1 MGQVLACPTF
11 FNPFAKLMTIR
22 ISIVCLFSAFTYA
35 AGPAQPPVFNVQSY
49 GADASGK
56 TNDAAAINRAID
68 AAGAAGGGTVYFPAG
83 RYLSGSIHLKSD
95 VGLYLD
101 HGAIIEASADLEA
114 YDAPEP
120 NQWDKYQDF
129 GHSHWRNSLMWGE
142 GVNNVSISGSGLI
155 DGKAL
160 TREADKRIGNKAIS
174 LKLSRNVTI
183 RDIQMLLCG
192 HFAILATGVD
202 NLTIDNITIDTN
214 RDGIDVDASRNVRIS
229 NVSVNSPWDDA
240 IVLKA
245 SYGLGFFRD
254 TTNVTITN
262 SFVSG
267 YDMGTLLDGTFQRS
281 GKGAPDRGGP
291 TGRIKLGTESSGGFK
306 NITISNCVFEYSRGL
321 ALETVDG
328 GLLEDI
334 TISNI
339 TMRDV
344 TNSPLFLR
352 LGRRMRSPEGTPIG
366 RLRRVNISDVVV
378 YNADPRYASLIT
390 GIPGHDIEDVKLNN
404 IRILY
409 QGGGARELAAVAP
422 AESETEYPEPYRFG
436 DMPAYGFFVRHVNG
450 IELNNVEIGYL
461 KEDLRPAFM
470 LTGVTRADFNNVK
483 AQHAPGVPAFVL
495 KDVTGFETWH
505 SHGIPDIRLENAS
518 EKSF

>member
-1 MGQVLACPTF
+1 MNRKTLCAVVFSTLA
-11 FNPFAKLMTIR
+11 
-22 ISIVCLFSAFTYA
+22 YA
-35 AGPAQPPVFNVQSY
+35 AGPAAPAVFNVRSY
-49 GADASGK
+49 SAIGGGK
-56 TNDAAAINRAID
+56 TNDAPAINRAID
-68 AAGAAGGGTVYFPAG
+68 AANAAGGGTVYFPAG
-83 RYLSGSIHLKSD
+83 KYLSGSIHLKSN

-101 HGAIIEASADLEA
+101 HGAVIQASADPEA

-129 GHSHWRNSLMWGE
+129 GHSHWQNSLMWGE
-142 GVNNVSISGSGLI
+142 GVSNVSISGPGLI

-160 TREADKRIGNKAIS
+160 TREGGQRIGNKAIS

-192 HFAILATGVD
+192 HFAILATGID

-229 NVSVNSPWDDA
+229 NVSVNWPWDDA

-245 SYGLGFFRD
+245 SYGLGLFRD

-281 GKGAPDRGGP
+281 KPGAPDRGGP

-306 NITISNCVFEYSRGL
+306 NITISNCVVEYSRGL

-339 TMRDV
+339 SMRDV
-344 TNSPLFLR
+344 PNSPLFLR

-390 GIPGHDIEDVKLNN
+390 GIPGHDIEDVKLNS

-409 QGGGARELAAVAP
+409 QGGGARELAAVVP
-422 AESETEYPEPYRFG
+422 AESEIEYPEPYRFG
-436 DMPAYGFFVRHVNG
+436 DMPAYRFFVRHVNG

-461 KEDLRPAFM
+461 KEDLPPAFL
-470 LTGVTRADFNNVK
+470 LTGVTHADFNNVK
-483 AQHAPGVPAFVL
+483 AQHAASVPASVL
-495 KDVTGFETWH
+495 KDVTDYAGWH
-505 SHGIPDIRLENAS
+505 VRDNTRIENAKD
-518 EKSF
+518 KSL

>member
-1 MGQVLACPTF
+1 MNT
-11 FNPFAKLMTIR
+11 R
-22 ISIVCLFSAFTYA
+22 ISLVWSLSALAYA
-35 AGPAQPPVFNVQSY
+35 AGSPAAPVFNIQSY

-56 TNDAAAINRAID
+56 TNGTAAINRAID
-68 AAGAAGGGTVYFPAG
+68 AASDSGGGTVYFPAG
-83 RYLSGSIHLKSD
+83 RYLSGSIHLKSN
-95 VGLYLD
+95 VGLYLG
-101 HGAIIEASADLEA
+101 HGAVIQASTDPEA

-120 NQWDKYQDF
+120 NPWDKYQDF
-129 GHSHWRNSLMWGE
+129 GHSHWRNSLIWGE
-142 GVNNVSISGSGLI
+142 GVNNVSISGPGLI

-202 NLTIDNITIDTN
+202 NLTIDNIGIDTN

-267 YDMGTLLDGTFQRS
+267 YDMGTLLDGTFQRT
-281 GKGAPDRGGP
+281 KPGAPDRGGP

-328 GLLEDI
+328 GSLEDV

-344 TNSPLFLR
+344 TNSPIFLR
-352 LGRRMRSPEGTPIG
+352 LGRRMRSPEGTPLG

-409 QGGGARELAAVAP
+409 QGGGTREQATIVP

-436 DMPAYGFFVRHVNG
+436 DMPAYGFLLRHVDG
-450 IELNNVEIGYL
+450 IELNNVEVGYM
-461 KEDLRPAFM
+461 KDDLRPAFV
-470 LTGVTRADFNNVK
+470 LTGVTHADFNNVK
-483 AQHAPGVPAFVL
+483 AQHAAGVPAFIL

-505 SHGIPDIRLENAS
+505 SRGIPDTRIENAKQ
-518 EKSF
+518 KSL

>member
-1 MGQVLACPTF
+1 MNTKLLSICFLSALAC
-11 FNPFAKLMTIR
+11 A
-22 ISIVCLFSAFTYA
+22 VE
-35 AGPAQPPVFNVQSY
+35 PPMFNVRSF
-49 GADASGK
+49 GASGTGK
-56 TNDAAAINRAID
+56 TADTAAINRAID
-68 AAGAAGGGTVYFPAG
+68 AASAAGGGTVYFPAG
-83 RYLSGSIHLKSD
+83 RYLSGSIHLKSN

-101 HGAIIEASADLEA
+101 HGAVIEASADPEA

-129 GHSHWRNSLMWGE
+129 GHSHWRNSLIWGE
-142 GVNNVSISGSGLI
+142 GVNNVSISGSGMI

-160 TREADKRIGNKAIS
+160 TREGGQRIGNKAIS

-245 SYGLGFFRD
+245 SYGLGFARD

-267 YDMGTLLDGTFQRS
+267 YDMGTLLDGTFQRT
-281 GKGAPDRGGP
+281 KPGAPDKGGP

-328 GLLEDI
+328 GSLEDV

-344 TNSPLFLR
+344 TNSPIFLR

-366 RLRRVNISDVVV
+366 QLRRVNISDVVV
-378 YNADPRYASLIT
+378 YGADPRYASLIT

-409 QGGGARELAAVAP
+409 QGGGAREQAAIVP
-422 AESETEYPEPYRFG
+422 PEIETEYPEPMRFG
-436 DMPAYGFFVRHVNG
+436 DMPAYGFFLRHVNG
-450 IELNNVEIGYL
+450 IEFNNVEIGYL
-461 KEDLRPAFM
+461 KEDLRPAFA
-470 LTGVTRADFNNVK
+470 LAGVAHADFNNVK

-495 KDVTGFETWH
+495 KEITDFATWH
-505 SHGIPDIRLENAS
+505 SRGIPDTRIDNAK
-518 EKSF
+518 EKSL

>member
-1 MGQVLACPTF
+1 M
-11 FNPFAKLMTIR
+11 
-22 ISIVCLFSAFTYA
+22 
-35 AGPAQPPVFNVQSY
+35 
-49 GADASGK
+49 
-56 TNDAAAINRAID
+56 
-68 AAGAAGGGTVYFPAG
+68 
-83 RYLSGSIHLKSD
+83 
-95 VGLYLD
+95 GLYLD
-101 HGAIIEASADLEA
+101 HGAVIQASADPEA

-129 GHSHWRNSLMWGE
+129 GHSHWRNSLIWGE
-142 GVNNVSISGSGLI
+142 GVNNVSISGPGLI
-155 DGKAL
+155 DGQAL
-160 TREADKRIGNKAIS
+160 TRQGGQRIGNKAIS

-183 RDIQMLLCG
+183 RDVQMLRCG

-245 SYGLGFFRD
+245 SYGLGLARD
-254 TTNVTITN
+254 TSNVTITN

-267 YDMGTLLDGTFQRS
+267 YDIGTLLDGTFQRTQP
-281 GKGAPDRGGP
+281 GAPDRGGP
-291 TGRIKLGTESSGGFK
+291 TGRIKLGTESTGGFK

-328 GLLEDI
+328 GSLEDI

-344 TNSPLFLR
+344 TNSPIFLR

-378 YNADPRYASLIT
+378 SGTAQRYASLIT
-390 GIPGHDIEDVKLNN
+390 GIPGHDIEDLKLSN

-409 QGGGARELAAVAP
+409 QGGGTREQAAIVP

-436 DMPAYGFFVRHVNG
+436 EMPAYGFFVRHVNG

-461 KEDLRPAFM
+461 KQDLRPAFV
-470 LTGVTRADFNNVK
+470 LTGVTSADFNNVK
-483 AQHAPGVPAFVL
+483 AEHAPGVAAFVL
-495 KDVTGFETWH
+495 KDVTDFESSH
-505 SHGIPDIRLENAS
+505 SRGIPDSRIESAKD
-518 EKSF
+518 KSL

>member
-1 MGQVLACPTF
+1 MKYKLLCGLA
-11 FNPFAKLMTIR
+11 LGIL
-22 ISIVCLFSAFTYA
+22 VYA
-35 AGPAQPPVFNVQSY
+35 AGPGAPPVFNVQLY
-49 GADASGK
+49 GADGSGK
-56 TNDAAAINRAID
+56 TNVAAAINRAID
-68 AAGAAGGGTVYFPAG
+68 AAEAAGGGTVYFPAG
-83 RYLSGSIHLKSD
+83 RYLSGSVHLKSN

-101 HGAIIEASADLEA
+101 PGAVIEASPDPEA

-120 NQWDKYQDF
+120 NQWERYQDF
-129 GHSHWRNSLMWGE
+129 GHSHWRNSLIWGE
-142 GVNNVSISGSGLI
+142 GVNNASISGPGLI

-174 LKLSRNVTI
+174 LKLSRNITI

-254 TTNVTITN
+254 TANVTITN

-281 GKGAPDRGGP
+281 KPGAPDRGGP
-291 TGRIKLGTESSGGFK
+291 TGRIKLGTDSSGGFK

-328 GLLEDI
+328 GSLEDVS
-334 TISNI
+334 ISNI

-344 TNSPLFLR
+344 TNSPIFLR

-409 QGGGARELAAVAP
+409 QGGGTREQAAIQP
-422 AESETEYPEPYRFG
+422 PESETEYPEPYRFG
-436 DMPAYGFFVRHVNG
+436 EMPVYGFFLRHVNG
-450 IELNNVEIGYL
+450 IELNNIDIGYL
-461 KEDLRPAFM
+461 TDDLRPAFV
-470 LTGVTRADFNNVK
+470 LTGVTRAEFNNVK
-483 AQHAPGVPAFVL
+483 AQHATGVPALIL
-495 KDVTGFETWH
+495 KDVTGFAAWH
-505 SHGIPDIRLENAS
+505 VRGIPDTQIETAK

>member
-1 MGQVLACPTF
+1 
-11 FNPFAKLMTIR
+11 MTR
-22 ISIVCLFSAFTYA
+22 KSLCAVLFSALAYA
-35 AGPAQPPVFNVQSY
+35 AGPAAPTAFNVRSY
-49 GADASGK
+49 GAIGGGK
-56 TNDAAAINRAID
+56 TNDAPAINRAID
-68 AAGAAGGGTVYFPAG
+68 AANAAGGSTVYFPAG
-83 RYLSGSIHLKSD
+83 KYLSGSIHLKSN

-101 HGAIIEASADLEA
+101 HGAVIQASDDPEA

-129 GHSHWRNSLMWGE
+129 GHSHWQNSLMWGE
-142 GVNNVSISGSGLI
+142 GVSNVSISGPGLI

-160 TREADKRIGNKAIS
+160 TREGGQRIGNKAIS

-183 RDIQMLLCG
+183 RDVQMLLCG

-245 SYGLGFFRD
+245 SYGLGSFRD
-254 TTNVTITN
+254 TENVTITN

-267 YDMGTLLDGTFQRS
+267 FDMGTLLDGTFQRS

-328 GLLEDI
+328 GSLEDV

-344 TNSPLFLR
+344 TNSPIFLR

-378 YNADPRYASLIT
+378 YGADARYASLIT

-409 QGGGARELAAVAP
+409 QGGGTREQAAIVP

-436 DMPAYGFFVRHVNG
+436 EMPAYGFFLRHVNG

-461 KEDLRPAFM
+461 KEDLRPAFV
-470 LTGVTRADFNNVK
+470 LTGVTHADFNNLK
-483 AQHAPGVPAFVL
+483 AKHASGVPSFIL
-495 KDVTGFETWH
+495 KDVTAFESWH
-505 SHGIPDIRLENAS
+505 SRDIPDTRLENAREQS
-518 EKSF
+518 L